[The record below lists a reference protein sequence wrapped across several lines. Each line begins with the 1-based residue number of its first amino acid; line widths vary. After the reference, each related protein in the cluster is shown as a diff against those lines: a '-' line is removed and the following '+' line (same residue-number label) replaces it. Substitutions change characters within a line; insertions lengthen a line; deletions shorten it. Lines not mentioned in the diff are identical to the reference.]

1 MFSDIIHYFN
11 AGGIVMYPLV
21 LLLIIVGMI
30 GIERVFFYNTFRKD
44 AVRLHKNAMSAE
56 DTASWNDLIALFNE
70 AESPLMSA
78 VYLVTNNTKNRTNL
92 ESRYDDLVTMSA
104 MDLKKGLDWVSM
116 VVTMAPLL
124 GLLGTVI
131 GMIRS
136 FQVIGGGTGA
146 PLVITGG
153 VGEALVATATGLCV
167 ALVALMIHSYCAHVA
182 NGLISFMEFNLGR
195 MLDLYD
201 GNHED

>member
-1 MFSDIIHYFN
+1 MFADIWHYFN

-21 LLLIIVGMI
+21 ILLIIAGMI
-30 GIERVFFYNTFRKD
+30 GFERISFYRAFRKD

-56 DTASWNDLIALFNE
+56 STDSWNDLVALFNE
-70 AESPLMSA
+70 ENSPLMSA
-78 VYLVTNNTKNRTNL
+78 VYVVTNNTKSRRNL
-92 ESRYDDLVTMSA
+92 ESRYDDLITLSS

-116 VVTMAPLL
+116 IVTMAPLL

-136 FQVIGGGTGA
+136 FQVIGGGSGA

-167 ALVALMIHSYCAHVA
+167 ALVALIIHSYCAHIA
-182 NGLISFMEFNLGR
+182 NRLISFMEFNLGR

-201 GNHED
+201 GSHEN

>member
-167 ALVALMIHSYCAHVA
+167 ALVALIIHSYCAHVA